1 MVEVDLPTPATGEAS
16 PTGDRPQGLPQR
28 VNQVKV
34 SMGST
39 FTVSD
44 QAVLCDRGLALNL
57 NPVQRPR
64 GDQEPVNA
72 IFFMDLAATIRE
84 IPDFPK
90 PGILFRDIN
99 PLLRNPAAMSDV
111 IKRLERVCE
120 EVRPDLIVGI
130 ESRGFLVGAP
140 LALHCALGFVPVRK
154 PGKLPG
160 DVIGIDYALEYGSDR
175 LELQQEALTGSPR
188 VLVVDDLLA
197 TGGTAAATGSLVLS
211 AGAELV
217 GFAFVIELESLGG
230 RESLPAGVPVESLI
244 RYP

>member
-28 VNQVKV
+28 VNHVKV

-39 FTVSD
+39 FTVS
-44 QAVLCDRGLALNL
+44 
-57 NPVQRPR
+57 
-64 GDQEPVNA
+64 DQEPVNA

-99 PLLRNPAAMSDV
+99 PLLRNPAALSDV
-111 IKRLERVCE
+111 IKRLERVCD